1 MDKKYLLMVVLFVLV
16 VFTPNCSRASQSRL
30 MLPLKEDILVRVE
43 GTVLHYQKKSFW
55 NEDAFL
61 KILKKRDEIELSQIK
76 RFKDDLFK
84 YGEGG
89 EYATSFDVKFDK
101 VEKSITL
108 RCDVTG
114 AVSKT
119 GNNYRATFMW
129 LLRPLGLD
137 FIDNDFSESKDELFW
152 GGLVDNVSTTV
163 KIMLPPKDSVY
174 SAWHHPNGHCHAH
187 VWWTE

>member
-1 MDKKYLLMVVLFVLV
+1 
-16 VFTPNCSRASQSRL
+16 
-30 MLPLKEDILVRVE
+30 
-43 GTVLHYQKKSFW
+43 
-55 NEDAFL
+55 
-61 KILKKRDEIELSQIK
+61 
-76 RFKDDLFK
+76 
-84 YGEGG
+84 
-89 EYATSFDVKFDK
+89 
-101 VEKSITL
+101 
-108 RCDVTG
+108 
-114 AVSKT
+114 
-119 GNNYRATFMW
+119 MW